1 MNSHSIPPQEGLT
14 GNKRGYKRI
23 AVTRGTNLVEHTAL
37 IFKHEFHVD
46 FGICFQ
52 ACLDRDLNDSARLHQ
67 RQKGAIIVASPV
79 AEAGL
84 YNFILPLRAYQRPK
98 CTLKPIV
105 LLLKEE

>member
-1 MNSHSIPPQEGLT
+1 MGSLYLLPSFLCFT
-14 GNKRGYKRI
+14 WRV
-23 AVTRGTNLVEHTAL
+23 VTCDSYEL
-37 IFKHEFHVD
+37 FD
-46 FGICFQ
+46 FFLYQ
-52 ACLDRDLNDSARLHQ
+52 ACVDRDLNDSARLHQ
-67 RQKGAIIVASPV
+67 RQHGAIIVASPV

>member
-1 MNSHSIPPQEGLT
+1 MIHSPASGFESLVNLCLFLVYSLLYLRVVNCDSQELF
-14 GNKRGYKRI
+14 NF
-23 AVTRGTNLVEHTAL
+23 L
-37 IFKHEFHVD
+37 
-46 FGICFQ
+46 CQ

-67 RQKGAIIVASPV
+67 RQHGAIIVASPV

>member
-1 MNSHSIPPQEGLT
+1 MFSERQ
-14 GNKRGYKRI
+14 I
-23 AVTRGTNLVEHTAL
+23 AVCTAIPAFMYSRRFFI
-37 IFKHEFHVD
+37 IFF
-46 FGICFQ
+46 FQGCF
-52 ACLDRDLNDSARLHQ
+52 DRDLNDSAQLHQ
-67 RQKGAIIVASPV
+67 RQHGAIIVASPV

>member
-1 MNSHSIPPQEGLT
+1 MSIL
-14 GNKRGYKRI
+14 I
-23 AVTRGTNLVEHTAL
+23 ITNYTFNFL
-37 IFKHEFHVD
+37 
-46 FGICFQ
+46 CQ

-67 RQKGAIIVASPV
+67 RQHGAIIVASPV